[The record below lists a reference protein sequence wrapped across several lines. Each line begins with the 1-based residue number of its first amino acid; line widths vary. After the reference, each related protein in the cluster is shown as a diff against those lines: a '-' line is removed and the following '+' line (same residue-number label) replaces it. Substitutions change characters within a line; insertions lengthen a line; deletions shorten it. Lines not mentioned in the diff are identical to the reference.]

1 MVWKIA
7 FLFSLTIAYA
17 RERGPQYRG
26 MQVDAMGRSGTAS
39 VSGVSA
45 LFLNP
50 AGLAG
55 LEGAGLETSGDV
67 GINNELLD
75 YADWVS
81 KNSSALNHFDSL
93 LNSIAAIENKWA
105 SISNVYYAQ
114 GYYQG
119 IAISV
124 VRDVRY
130 DVSLGKA
137 VILPKLGAGM
147 LSDFQV
153 AAGRGFE
160 LSPGWSAGFTLKY
173 IDRQYFE
180 DRLLGEND
188 DQYYTVKTRWQDSS
202 NALLDKLNKIE
213 VASEI
218 APHEHGVGANFGVTH
233 SLANGFSLGASVL
246 DLPTFLDGEWVY
258 PQLNVGGSYSND
270 FGALKQEEGW
280 KHPNVLRFNLVINL
294 DWQIPLTRFQAVNN
308 DGELQFPVVS
318 SDQWFKQWK
327 TGLALECWA
336 RRRQIGFVSAGLN
349 DGYPVFGARIGYI
362 LHAYYLSTA
371 EEMGEYPGQEKRSFQ
386 RFGIDVDI

>member
-39 VSGVSA
+39 VRGVSA

-75 YADWVS
+75 YANWVS
-81 KNSSALNHFDSL
+81 KNASALNHFDSL

-119 IAISV
+119 VAVSV

-153 AAGRGFE
+153 AAGRGFD

-202 NALLDKLNKIE
+202 NALLDRLNKIE
-213 VASEI
+213 VASEL
-218 APHEHGVGANFGVTH
+218 APH
-233 SLANGFSLGASVL
+233 
-246 DLPTFLDGEWVY
+246 
-258 PQLNVGGSYSND
+258 
-270 FGALKQEEGW
+270 
-280 KHPNVLRFNLVINL
+280 
-294 DWQIPLTRFQAVNN
+294 
-308 DGELQFPVVS
+308 
-318 SDQWFKQWK
+318 
-327 TGLALECWA
+327 
-336 RRRQIGFVSAGLN
+336 
-349 DGYPVFGARIGYI
+349 
-362 LHAYYLSTA
+362 
-371 EEMGEYPGQEKRSFQ
+371 
-386 RFGIDVDI
+386 